1 MLGGG
6 GPLILDPWFSSYF
19 WGKQQANLHC
29 IVQQISLGWAAWY
42 WIQAYCSGWWIQ
54 VPNLCILNSVKSIPL
69 KSSIVATLKQGAKSM
84 DVNIA
89 LVPASLS
96 VERLRDRLALARQVP
111 GLENTA
117 VPDMSGVVTQVLK
130 PWKIRQQSSRII
142 LNFDNQSKLQL
153 TPKWPMNMIRFAFT

>member
-1 MLGGG
+1 
-6 GPLILDPWFSSYF
+6 
-19 WGKQQANLHC
+19 
-29 IVQQISLGWAAWY
+29 
-42 WIQAYCSGWWIQ
+42 
-54 VPNLCILNSVKSIPL
+54 
-69 KSSIVATLKQGAKSM
+69 M

-130 PWKIRQQSSRII
+130 P
-142 LNFDNQSKLQL
+142 
-153 TPKWPMNMIRFAFT
+153 

>member
-1 MLGGG
+1 MG
-6 GPLILDPWFSSYF
+6 DT
-19 WGKQQANLHC
+19 
-29 IVQQISLGWAAWY
+29 
-42 WIQAYCSGWWIQ
+42 CSQ
-54 VPNLCILNSVKSIPL
+54 PILNSVKSIPL

-130 PWKIRQQSSRII
+130 P
-142 LNFDNQSKLQL
+142 
-153 TPKWPMNMIRFAFT
+153 

>member
-1 MLGGG
+1 MG
-6 GPLILDPWFSSYF
+6 DT
-19 WGKQQANLHC
+19 
-29 IVQQISLGWAAWY
+29 
-42 WIQAYCSGWWIQ
+42 CSQ
-54 VPNLCILNSVKSIPL
+54 PILNSVKRIPL
-69 KSSIVATLKQGAKSM
+69 KSSKIFVATLKQGAKSM

-130 PWKIRQQSSRII
+130 P
-142 LNFDNQSKLQL
+142 
-153 TPKWPMNMIRFAFT
+153 